1 MRKTKIKLNDSGVVF
16 DESNHTY
23 TLGDKQLSGIT
34 SLLHRVLFPDMYSG
48 VPEATLANAASRGTL
63 IHKTIEEFHSSG
75 LDLGDIE
82 LEQYQT
88 LLGDRVDD
96 WLANEYLVTDNE
108 KYASAIDL
116 VYSHG
121 KNVSL
126 ADIKTVSK
134 MDNQYVEY
142 CSWQLSIYARFFET
156 LNPNL
161 KVDELFVIWLPKEI
175 YGKPT
180 KLVKIERKSDEELDK
195 LFEADAKGGTL
206 TTQVAVSELSV
217 PEQMQ
222 QDAMALFIAIS
233 DMTKRFNDIKA
244 ALLKMM
250 QENNIEEAT
259 IGNLK
264 LKRKRSYTRESI
276 DTSKLKKELPDI
288 AEKYKKLT
296 TVSESLNITNT

>member
-1 MRKTKIKLNDSGVVF
+1 MKKQKLNNSGVVF
-16 DESNHTY
+16 NADEHTY
-23 TLGDKQLSGIT
+23 TLDGKQLSGIT
-34 SLLHRVLFPDMYSG
+34 SLLHRVIFPDMYSG

-63 IHKTIEEFHSSG
+63 IHKTIEDFHSSG
-75 LDLGDIE
+75 LDLGDTE

-88 LLGDRVDD
+88 LLGDRVND
-96 WLANEYLVTDNE
+96 WIANEYLVTDNE

-116 VYSHG
+116 VYTHG
-121 KNVSL
+121 NNISL

-142 CSWQLSIYARFFET
+142 CSWQLSIYSRFFET
-156 LNPNL
+156 QNPGL

-175 YGKPT
+175 YGKP
-180 KLVKIERKSDEELDK
+180 KLVKIERKSDEELDR
-195 LFEADAKGGTL
+195 LFEADAKGEVL
-206 TTQVAVSELSV
+206 TTRVAVSELNV

-222 QDAMALFIAIS
+222 NDALALFMAIS

-250 QENNIEEAT
+250 QENNIEETT

-276 DTSKLKKELPDI
+276 DTSKLKKDLPDI